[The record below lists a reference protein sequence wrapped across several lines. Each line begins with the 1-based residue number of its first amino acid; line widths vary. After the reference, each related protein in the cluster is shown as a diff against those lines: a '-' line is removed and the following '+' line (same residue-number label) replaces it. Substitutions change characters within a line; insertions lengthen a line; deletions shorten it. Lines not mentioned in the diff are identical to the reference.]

1 MGEAVVLDRVFGAL
15 ADPTRRAIV
24 GRLTEG
30 EAGVLELAERF
41 PISQPAIS
49 KHLRVLE
56 EAGLVTRERAGRRN
70 LCRLDARNL
79 RAVAQWVTP
88 YQRFWEQS
96 FDRLDDVLAEEQQ
109 R

>member
-1 MGEAVVLDRVFGAL
+1 MSEAVLDRVFGAL

-24 GRLTEG
+24 SRLTDG
-30 EAGVLELAERF
+30 DAGVVELAARF

-56 EAGLVTRERAGRRN
+56 EAGLVTRRRDGRRN

-79 RAVAQWVTP
+79 RSVQQWVTP
-88 YQRFWEQS
+88 YERFWQQS
-96 FDRLDDVLAEEQQ
+96 FARLDAVLAEEQA
-109 R
+109 

>member
-1 MGEAVVLDRVFGAL
+1 MSEAVLDRVFGAL

-24 GRLTEG
+24 SRLTDG
-30 EAGVLELAERF
+30 DAGVVELAARF

-56 EAGLVTRERAGRRN
+56 EAGLVTRRREGRRN

-79 RAVAQWVTP
+79 RSVQQWVTP
-88 YQRFWEQS
+88 YERFWQQS
-96 FDRLDDVLAEEQQ
+96 FARLDAVLAEEQA
-109 R
+109 